1 MHSVLHLRL
10 AAFGLFLSLA
20 GTVSAQTNACLMEG
34 SVSFGGK
41 KTEIRDC
48 LQAKGIPADQFK
60 EMCQGISQSAA
71 AMGGSPAKITYMGSC
86 PTAAQGV
93 CEGMFGG
100 PVAGYYYRRDAAAL
114 ADTKQSCAAA
124 GGKWK

>member
-1 MHSVLHLRL
+1 MRSAMLLRL
-10 AAFGLFLSLA
+10 AVCGLFLSLA
-20 GTVSAQTNACLMEG
+20 GTVSAQTTACLMEG

-48 LQAKGIPADQFK
+48 LQAKGIPAEQFK

-71 AMGGSPAKITYMGSC
+71 AMGGAPAKITYLASC
-86 PTAAQGV
+86 PAAAQAV

-100 PVAGYYYRRDAAAL
+100 PVAGYYYRRDTAAL
-114 ADTKQSCAAA
+114 ADTRQGCTAA